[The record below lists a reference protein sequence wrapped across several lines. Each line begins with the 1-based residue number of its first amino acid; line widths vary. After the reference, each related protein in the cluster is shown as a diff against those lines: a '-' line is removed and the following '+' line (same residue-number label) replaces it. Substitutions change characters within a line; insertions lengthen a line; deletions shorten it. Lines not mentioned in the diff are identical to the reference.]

1 MSVHRPQVV
10 VALALI
16 LSATASGR
24 AHAQSSLLDDYSA
37 AAQLARG
44 GQVDTA
50 CDRLAALA
58 VEHPSSVAV
67 HRAWGMLAVPA
78 QRTGTVEPLLRAR
91 AERGSSDWAA
101 QVGLAALLAARGR
114 KAEAWRFVSGA
125 VVAGER
131 DPLIVPLL
139 LDTAPGTDAALRFVD
154 AEIAKHPRDALLAAL
169 AVRAAL
175 TAGRIVA
182 ARRTLDE
189 ALERGLEHQE
199 LSLQHAILLRAAGR
213 ERAACEEATLVGSVV
228 GSVVGPELEV
238 PELRVPRRVALARIL
253 IACGRTEPARRVLAA
268 LGPAVSFPGEV
279 PLRPLARTAD
289 AEWALSRE
297 DPLGALALLDE
308 TPGLDEA
315 PAVREY
321 ALAVRARALALLGEI
336 PAEVREA
343 AFEALPDGLALA
355 DRSAALAAIAGDS
368 APPGAALLPTL
379 DGLAARLENEGF
391 AERAARVRT
400 LAAWRL
406 ADDDAPGARR
416 ELRQAQALYA
426 GREDSAQLALAVA
439 LVEARM
445 ARRAGD
451 PAAALRA
458 LELGRTGTA
467 GVPGALLAAAHVEAA
482 QAALASGDP
491 ARARGLAREGM
502 LDVQEAAR
510 GGLQP
515 AVEALALAGN
525 PAERA
530 VELAGLLFR
539 AALAL
544 GREPR
549 EAAGTFVHNL
559 GRAARS
565 WSLLEAPWPDD
576 LAKLAPSI
584 PRGGCAVF
592 AALGEGAPAL
602 AVGFG
607 GEFEVSTPG
616 AAFGAA
622 PCAGASTIYWA
633 GPAPAEGGLAPAP
646 GDRRLLLRWISP
658 VPQGE
663 GFPASL
669 PDDGDEPAP
678 AVGPGPERPLRR
690 LVERL
695 AGASPSQDG
704 EAAPVPGPAENG
716 TARWPIFAGAGL
728 APARAPLSAGWLV
741 PPGYL
746 RSSGWLGPESIQT
759 ISPSR
764 GPGLVAVGLRAM
776 PEGRAPESGLSVLA
790 DSALV
795 AGWRWALLA
804 RTPLAAEEVQAL
816 RARLSAW
823 SSNPY
828 KESRRLAGSSPAT
841 AAKLTLWTVPGRR
854 SARDIAARTFGRTL
868 ALLGAASIV
877 SAVLWAVALRRR
889 RSGGRPSRRRARRDR
904 SR

>member
-1 MSVHRPQVV
+1 MSVRRPQVV
-10 VALALI
+10 FALALI

-24 AHAQSSLLDDYSA
+24 AHAQSSLLDDYIA

-44 GQVDTA
+44 GQVETA
-50 CDRLAALA
+50 CDRLGALA
-58 VEHPSSVAV
+58 AEHPSSVAV

-78 QRTGTVEPLLRAR
+78 QRAGTVEPLLRAR
-91 AERGSSDWAA
+91 ALRGGSDWAA

-114 KAEAWRFVSGA
+114 KAEAWRFLSGA
-125 VVAGER
+125 VASGER

-139 LDTAPGTDAALRFVD
+139 LETAPGTEAALRFID
-154 AEIAKHPRDALLAAL
+154 AEIARHPRDGLLAAL
-169 AVRAAL
+169 AVRTAL
-175 TAGRIVA
+175 AAGRIVE
-182 ARRTLDE
+182 ARRTLE
-189 ALERGLEHQE
+189 AALERGVEHQE

-213 ERAACEEATLVGSVV
+213 ERAACDEATLV

-279 PLRPLARTAD
+279 PLRPLARAAE

-308 TPGLDEA
+308 TPGLDEV

-321 ALAVRARALALLGEI
+321 ALAVRAGAFALLGAI
-336 PAEVREA
+336 PAAVREA
-343 AFEALPDGLALA
+343 SLGALPDGLALA
-355 DRSAALAAIAGDS
+355 DRSAALAAIAGDGG
-368 APPGAALLPTL
+368 PPATDLVPALER
-379 DGLAARLENEGF
+379 LAARLEDEGF

-406 ADDDAPGARR
+406 ADDDPPGARR
-416 ELRQAQALYA
+416 ELRLAQALIA
-426 GREDSAQLALAVA
+426 GREEPAQLALAA
-439 LVEARM
+439 TLVEARM

-451 PAAALRA
+451 PAAALRV
-458 LELGRTGTA
+458 LEFGPLETA
-467 GVPGALLAAAHVEAA
+467 GVPGALLAAARVEAA
-482 QAALASGDP
+482 QAALVSSDP
-491 ARARGLAREGM
+491 ERARAQAREGM

-510 GGLQP
+510 GGPQP
-515 AVEALALAGN
+515 AAEARALAGN
-525 PAERA
+525 PSERA

-539 AALAL
+539 AVLAL

-549 EAAGTFVHNL
+549 DAAGTFVHNL

-584 PRGGCAVF
+584 PRGSCAVF
-592 AALGEGAPAL
+592 AALGEAAPAL
-602 AVGFG
+602 AVGYR
-607 GEFEVSTPG
+607 GEFEVTTPG
-616 AAFGAA
+616 AAFAAA

-633 GPAPAEGGLAPAP
+633 GPAPAKGGLSPAP
-646 GDRRLLLRWISP
+646 GDQRLFLRWISP

-663 GFPASL
+663 GFPTSL

-678 AVGPGPERPLRR
+678 TVGPGPDRPLRQ
-690 LVERL
+690 LVEAL
-695 AGASPSQDG
+695 AEAPPPPGSAAA
-704 EAAPVPGPAENG
+704 AAPGAAGSSLV
-716 TARWPIFAGAGL
+716 RWPVFAGAGL

-746 RSSGWLGPESIQT
+746 RSTGWLGPESIQT
-759 ISPSR
+759 ISPTR
-764 GPGLVAVGLRAM
+764 GPGLIAVGLRAM
-776 PEGRAPESGLSVLA
+776 PGAGAPESGLSVLA
-790 DSALV
+790 DSALQ

-804 RTPLAAEEVQAL
+804 RAPLAAEEVEAL

-828 KESRRLAGSSPAT
+828 KESRRLARSAPAT
-841 AAKLTLWTVPGRR
+841 AAKLTLWTVPSRR

-877 SAVLWAVALRRR
+877 SALLWAVALRRR
-889 RSGGRPSRRRARRDR
+889 RSGGRPSRRQAPRGR